1 MASNH
6 VSRVTAGGLT
16 NATIAPSIYG
26 YCTTPAATVAK
37 VVTMYSTGTTEGADW
52 AAADLFHGLTI
63 FVRFKYA
70 NGAADPTLNVNNTGA
85 KPIYRYGT
93 IAPSISAAT
102 SWNAQ
107 AIVGFTYDT
116 LLDTSG
122 CWVMHDWLNNNDNT
136 DTVPAVYVA
145 SSSNNAAKTGTLSS
159 MSWATTTQPRIAFID
174 NYRANTA
181 ASALTLNINDH
192 GAKPIYLNGEPSSA
206 TNYIWPCGTYVGYFD
221 GTNWYINTD
230 GTIPVQTLPL
240 NEIEEV
246 SIGTTAAPNTKS
258 TTKIWIEI

>member
-26 YCTTPAATVAK
+26 YCTTQAATVAK
-37 VVTMYSTGTTEGADW
+37 TVAMYATGTSAGDTW

-63 FVRFKYA
+63 YVRFQYSNSAA
-70 NGAADPTLNVNNTGA
+70 NPTLNVNGTGA
-85 KPIYRYGT
+85 KPIYRYNNVAPGT
-93 IAPSISAAT
+93 KAAE

-107 AIVGFTYDT
+107 SVVAFTYDT
-116 LLDTSG
+116 LLNASG
-122 CWVMHDWLNNNDNT
+122 CWVMHGWLNT
-136 DTVPAVYVA
+136 DSDTLPVVYVGNA
-145 SSSNNAAKTGTLSS
+145 SVLSAKVGILTGD
-159 MSWATTTQPRIAFID
+159 SWASTTQPRIAFID
-174 NYRANTA
+174 NHYANTA
-181 ASALTLNINDH
+181 ANALTLNINDH
-192 GAKPIYLNGEPSSA
+192 GAKPVYLNGEPSSA
-206 TNYIWPCGTYVGYFD
+206 TNYTWPQGTYVGYFD

-230 GTIPVQTLPL
+230 GTIPVQALPL